1 MEMTVELLFFA
12 FKHHFSLH
20 CELNK
25 ATIKNEGISPGH
37 ILSLYMNNPLYSQ
50 K

>member
-12 FKHHFSLH
+12 FIPMVAGFY
-20 CELNK
+20 K

-37 ILSLYMNNPLYSQ
+37 ILSLYKNNPFYSQ
-50 K
+50 